1 MPPHAAEA
9 PVSRKT
15 PQDAT
20 ILLPGHYRRSPLVRD
35 LEELCDPRRAADPAL
50 FLNLVV
56 KYFFAYLY
64 EGAQEAV
71 VSLPDITRLFEQ
83 FHRHRSLNE
92 DGDDVEVMNGLRQC
106 ASALRLLA
114 DLPRAAALLR
124 SVALHRLPPE
134 VLERPYLGLDIGTG
148 AGLLLL
154 GALAQA
160 RRNGFEEPAIW
171 GLECDRL
178 VARRSAA
185 LARDLGLGSVVLAE
199 GREPDPCTLAPGGPF
214 TFISSGQ
221 PERRGRFAALLAA
234 LKASCG
240 ERLKDTVFFP
250 EGFIVY
256 SREMNVSMLLSQGNG
271 FQGGGCD
278 LEDCCPQGL
287 ISGDTVVALHR
298 LGEEFL
304 ASLTP
309 LGRSL
314 LPRPS

>member
-1 MPPHAAEA
+1 MPSHAAASRAAGHTA
-9 PVSRKT
+9 P
-15 PQDAT
+15 DAV
-20 ILLPGHYRRSPLVRD
+20 ILLPGQYRRSPLARD
-35 LEELCDPRRAADPAL
+35 LEELCDPRRATDPAL
-50 FLNLVV
+50 FLNLTA

-71 VSLPDITRLFEQ
+71 VALPDITRLFEQ

-92 DGDDVEVMNGLRQC
+92 EGDDAEVMNGLRQC
-106 ASALRLLA
+106 APALRFLA

-124 SVALHRLPPE
+124 AVALHRLPPAA
-134 VLERPYLGLDIGTG
+134 LERPYLGLDIGTG
-148 AGLLLL
+148 AGLLML

-160 RRNGFEEPAIW
+160 RRNGFEEPEVW
-171 GLECDRL
+171 GLESDRL
-178 VARRSAA
+178 VARRSAV
-185 LARDLGLGSVVLAE
+185 LARSLGLGPVVWAGPE
-199 GREPDPCTLAPGGPF
+199 QDPCLLVPGGSF

-221 PERRGRFAALLAA
+221 PERRGRFADLLAG
-234 LKASCG
+234 LKASCA
-240 ERLKDTVFFP
+240 ERLRDTVFFP

-256 SREMNVSMLLSQGNG
+256 SPEMNVSMFLSQGNG
-271 FQGGGCD
+271 FQGGCD

-287 ISGDTVVALHR
+287 VSGDTVLALHR

-304 ASLTP
+304 ACLTP